1 MTAVLLMQL
10 PNFGELQPWQV
21 ELIQLSLAALL
32 GGSIGLERQINGHW
46 AGLRTHMAVS
56 MGAAIY
62 VMVASGLAP
71 APQPDATRVV
81 QGIAAGIGFL
91 GAGTIL
97 KLSDKLEVK
106 GLTTASSIWLA
117 AALGTATGLS
127 RFSLAISAS
136 VLSLS
141 ILFLL
146 RPLEKRFLP
155 KSRHP

>member
-1 MTAVLLMQL
+1 MDTESLMHFAGL
-10 PNFGELQPWQV
+10 AEFRPWQV
-21 ELIQLSLAALL
+21 ELIQLALAAVL
-32 GGSIGLERQINGHW
+32 GGSLGLERQVKGHW
-46 AGLRTHMAVS
+46 AGLRTHRAVS

-62 VMVASGLAP
+62 VMVATGIAP

-127 RFSLAISAS
+127 RISLAISAAI
-136 VLSLS
+136 LSLS
-141 ILFLL
+141 ILFVL